1 MSSSLEA
8 SPARRA
14 NVGCGVAVTPGW
26 HNFDNSLSVRLAR
39 WPLLTRLLARLGLL
53 GDEQLEFI
61 ATARA
66 QGVRW
71 ANSVRTIPLPDDSLE
86 VVYTCHMLE
95 HLDREE
101 ARSFLA
107 EARRVLEPGGVLRAA
122 VPDLQRL
129 AESYLV
135 EGDADSFVERSLLAS
150 PPLRTLPRIL
160 RFLITG
166 DRYHQWMY
174 DGPSLLKLLTEAG
187 FESPRVLSPGETTLG
202 DPGELDLYERQE
214 ESVYVEAVAP

>member
-8 SPARRA
+8 SRARRA

-39 WPLLTRLLARLGLL
+39 WPLLSRLLAGLGLL
-53 GDEQLEFI
+53 GDQQLEFI

-66 QGVRW
+66 QDIRW
-71 ANSVRTIPLPDDSLE
+71 VNSVRAIPLPDDSLE

-95 HLDREE
+95 HLSREE

-107 EARRVLEPGGVLRAA
+107 EARRVLEPGGIVRVA
-122 VPDLQRL
+122 VPDLRML

-135 EGDADSFVERSLLAS
+135 EGDADRFVERSLLAS
-150 PPLRTLPRIL
+150 SAPRTLPQIL

-174 DGPSLLKLLTEAG
+174 DGPSLVQLLTEAG
-187 FESPRVLSPGETTLG
+187 FGSPRVLPPGETTLG
-202 DPGELDLYERQE
+202 DPDGLDLYEREE
-214 ESVYVEAVAP
+214 ESVYVEAVVP